1 MFVHELIAAP
11 AQTERMAIASKIIK
25 LLVKSIKE
33 LNYALAD
40 ICCSVLTSTEGVPP
54 PLEFANA
61 ETDGSSYQKLLPVIS
76 DFCVF
81 AINIL
86 LNVILL
92 QTSGALAHAAHR
104 SHIACALYERSRLV
118 KVDG

>member
-1 MFVHELIAAP
+1 MIQQIIFNARTCSCRMFVHELIAAP

-81 AINIL
+81 AINTR
-86 LNVILL
+86 LNFF
-92 QTSGALAHAAHR
+92 
-104 SHIACALYERSRLV
+104 
-118 KVDG
+118 